1 MLTRIDRIQVA
12 TPDADS
18 CAKQWVDLLGAEHDG
33 DDMVAALGARRSR
46 YRVGDGYVE
55 FLEPDV
61 TGAVARA
68 LGRRDGRAHL
78 FAAGAATADVDELRL
93 RLVERGAEL
102 GSHDGQLFLEPEA
115 TGGHGLTL
123 VVSPEDDLPSVGAFD
138 FLYEVTNLVAD
149 ADVAVAHYADAFGF
163 HPSSEMVPIES
174 KEYGYRGTLTLFHPE
189 RLHRFEVITP
199 YDATKTMGRF
209 FGTFGDSLYMCFAE
223 SSQLSSIAERCRET
237 GAPFTAVADH
247 TLFLHPAAL
256 GGVMLGLSKPTYAW
270 TWSGHPER
278 VEQ

>member
-12 TPDADS
+12 TPDAES
-18 CAKQWVDLLGAEHDG
+18 SAKQWVDLLGAEHDR
-33 DDMVAALGARRSR
+33 DDTVVPLAARRSR

-55 FLEPDV
+55 FLEPDG
-61 TGAVARA
+61 TGAAARA
-68 LGRRDGRAHL
+68 LSRRDGKPHL
-78 FAAGAATADVDELRL
+78 FAAGAATADIDELRL
-93 RLVERGAEL
+93 RLLERGEV
-102 GSHDGQLFLEPEA
+102 GSQDDQLFVEPET

-123 VVSPEDDLPSVGAFD
+123 VVSPDDDLPSVGAFD

-149 ADVAVAHYADAFGF
+149 ADVAVAHYAEAFGF
-163 HPSSEMVPIES
+163 HPSSEMVRIES

-209 FGTFGDSLYMCFAE
+209 FSMFGDSLYMCFAE
-223 SSQLSSIAERCRET
+223 SSQLASIAERCRDT

-278 VEQ
+278 VES